1 MVELVFLLLVLGNFV
16 GEIGLLVVGDLELLL
31 EWVVLLEDGL
41 DLGLDE
47 LVLLYYWLYPFVHD
61 ASKVLLVITVTIT

>member
-31 EWVVLLEDGL
+31 E
-41 DLGLDE
+41 
-47 LVLLYYWLYPFVHD
+47 
-61 ASKVLLVITVTIT
+61 